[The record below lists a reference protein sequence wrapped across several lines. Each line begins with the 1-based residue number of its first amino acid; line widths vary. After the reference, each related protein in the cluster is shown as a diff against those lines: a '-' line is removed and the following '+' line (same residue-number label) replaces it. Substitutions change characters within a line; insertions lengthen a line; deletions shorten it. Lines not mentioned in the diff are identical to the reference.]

1 MLYKYP
7 ERKGKDKNNIC
18 RLYVIIA
25 EVLIKFSCD
34 IIAETRKQGEATS
47 LNSSNIIYNCK

>member
-7 ERKGKDKNNIC
+7 ERKGKDKNDIC

-25 EVLIKFSCD
+25 EVLIKFSCG